1 MLLVIGARG
10 KVWRGP
16 EPGLG
21 TGPGARVWGW
31 DPGRNWC
38 PRLMLRLDMLLTM
51 VPGLAG
57 FGTKAWI
64 WGWCRFGVLMSE
76 IDAQAGAR
84 LVSWADSD
92 SRRC

>member
-1 MLLVIGARG
+1 MLLAIGARV
-10 KVWRGP
+10 KVWWGP
-16 EPGLG
+16 EAGLG

-31 DPGRNWC
+31 DPSRSWC
-38 PRLMLRLDMLLTM
+38 RGLMLRLDMLLAT

-57 FGTKAWI
+57 FRTKAWI

-76 IDAQAGAR
+76 TDAQAGAT
-84 LVSWADSD
+84 LVSWTDSD